1 MPVPSLSFSH
11 GLLFPARPRL
21 RILLFLVLAALA
33 VVLAAT
39 RLSVN
44 PDTDAL
50 LSESLPWRQQ
60 ALELRKAFP
69 QLHRN
74 LVFVIQADDEAARL
88 ALAAELTKRLQA
100 QPQLFASVQNL
111 HGHPYLAQQALL
123 LLTPEELR
131 ERLGRLQSLQ
141 PLLEQLAA
149 RPQVDQL
156 FEILAAR
163 LPPAAADGPDTALPA
178 SVAEVLMAPSAE
190 LSWPRLAG
198 LAATGPGR
206 LFVTAQA
213 TSRTVEAQAYER
225 AQAIQQALLHTAAPG
240 LQLGITGEIALW
252 QDEIRAANEGALY
265 TGLASFLLVSG
276 ILVLVLRRLVWVLAC
291 LSSLAVGL
299 ALTAGYASVAVGR
312 LNLISVA
319 FAALFI
325 GLAIDFVLHWMLS
338 YRAAVAAPAE
348 RLRHSQRRVGPA
360 LLLCAATTAIAFLT
374 FVPTDYQGVA
384 ELGHI
389 GAVGILIGLLC
400 ALLLL
405 PAILLVLD
413 PPGARTESARRWRL
427 PGANW
432 AWRKPRSALF
442 LLLLLAGLSGLSIH
456 TLRFDLNPSNLKPD
470 TPALQLYRALLST
483 PDSPMQAVLLTEDP
497 AQARQIRAE
506 LLAMP
511 QVAAVRSIQDWLPG
525 QQDEK
530 LERIAET
537 RTAYAAALPHQLAL
551 PPVDGQRLRQSA
563 RDLLRQLQA
572 AAELPA
578 VYQQLGDSLD
588 QWLAQP
594 DPEDLQRRLLGTL
607 PNLIAQLS
615 LALQAQP
622 MTLQT
627 IPEALRRPWVSET
640 GAWRLQ
646 ILPQQPLQ
654 NSEEIRGFVDE
665 LRRPFPDLSGSPV
678 ELVGGADTVIRA
690 FVQAFASALLAVA
703 LILLLVMRRLA
714 DAALALAPLLLGALL
729 YLALTAALGW
739 PLNFANIIALPLL
752 FGIAIDTGIHLIW
765 RWRAAPQLNPADSDT
780 GDAVLA
786 SVLTTLASFCALTFS
801 PHPGMASM
809 GLHLAV
815 GLLSILLCTVLALP
829 ALLRLRV
836 AGRS

>member
-1 MPVPSLSFSH
+1 MLGAAPVPVPSLSFSH

-74 LVFVIQADDEAARL
+74 LVFVIQGDDEAARL

-123 LLTPEELR
+123 FLTPEELS
-131 ERLGRLQSLQ
+131 ERLGRLQGLQ

-156 FEILAAR
+156 FEMLGAR
-163 LPPAAADGPDTALPA
+163 LPPAAADGTETALLA
-178 SVAEVLMAPSAE
+178 AVADVLLAPSAE

-198 LAATGPGR
+198 LAATGAGR

-225 AQAIQQALLHTAAPG
+225 AQSVQQALLRTAASG

-276 ILVLVLRRLVWVLAC
+276 ILVLLLRRLVWVLAC

-338 YRAAVAAPAE
+338 YRASVAAPAE

-413 PPGARTESARRWRL
+413 PPGARPESARRWRL

-432 AWRKPRSALF
+432 AWRKPRSALVF
-442 LLLLLAGLSGLSIH
+442 LLLLAGLSGLSIH

-470 TPALQLYRALLST
+470 TPALQLYRALLPT
-483 PDSPMQAVLLTEDP
+483 PDSPMQAVLLAAGP

-525 QQDEK
+525 QQEEK

-537 RTAYAAALPHQLAL
+537 RTALAAALPHHLAL

-563 RDLLRQLQA
+563 QLLLRQPRRHAHEQRSLRLQ
-572 AAELPA
+572 L
-578 VYQQLGDSLD
+578 
-588 QWLAQP
+588 
-594 DPEDLQRRLLGTL
+594 DLQTRMRV
-607 PNLIAQLS
+607 
-615 LALQAQP
+615 
-622 MTLQT
+622 
-627 IPEALRRPWVSET
+627 RRP
-640 GAWRLQ
+640 
-646 ILPQQPLQ
+646 
-654 NSEEIRGFVDE
+654 
-665 LRRPFPDLSGSPV
+665 
-678 ELVGGADTVIRA
+678 
-690 FVQAFASALLAVA
+690 
-703 LILLLVMRRLA
+703 
-714 DAALALAPLLLGALL
+714 
-729 YLALTAALGW
+729 
-739 PLNFANIIALPLL
+739 
-752 FGIAIDTGIHLIW
+752 
-765 RWRAAPQLNPADSDT
+765 
-780 GDAVLA
+780 
-786 SVLTTLASFCALTFS
+786 
-801 PHPGMASM
+801 
-809 GLHLAV
+809 
-815 GLLSILLCTVLALP
+815 
-829 ALLRLRV
+829 
-836 AGRS
+836 